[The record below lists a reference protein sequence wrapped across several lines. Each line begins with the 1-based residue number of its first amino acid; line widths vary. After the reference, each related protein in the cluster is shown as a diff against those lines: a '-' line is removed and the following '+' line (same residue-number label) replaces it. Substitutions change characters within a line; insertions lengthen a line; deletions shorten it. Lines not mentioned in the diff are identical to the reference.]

1 MKFIPS
7 LPTFE
12 SDLAAKAT
20 WTRIEERFGFV
31 DGLGLYGHPTLAVSA
46 SKKRPD
52 LIVLGQGYAPLVVVI
67 VRADINQIT
76 SADQDTWTVNGQMAE
91 SPVVEAEDFVAS
103 LDGIFARERKLRN
116 TVRTKGLVAL
126 PQISKAEFVEK
137 FGETGSQVSWLWSD
151 ADSDDPLPQ
160 LDAPLGTEE
169 WKLATAVLQSASP
182 LNMQA
187 GLSRDQ
193 AEKKG
198 LAVRQP
204 NPAEPEEIPPWTCK
218 VCGAMF
224 PAVERSCPAC
234 ARRQRLAW
242 IWVAIAVAL
251 VAGSGYGIIKLRER
265 WDPTRFAWPPLKPGA
280 PNTISAGLVE
290 PKIIIMAPV
299 PAKPAL
305 PATPANDLYASR
317 FALERQRGSDFA
329 VAVGDVENI
338 STNVYSDLTASM
350 DVFNRAGAKI
360 GTVSDSI
367 SYLGPHATWHIV
379 AGTTDT
385 NAVSIR
391 FTGFKQHKSSSPNSA
406 AL

>member
-12 SDLAAKAT
+12 SDVLAKAT

-52 LIVLGQGYAPLVVVI
+52 MIVLGQGYAPLVVVI
-67 VRADINQIT
+67 VRADISQIT
-76 SADQDTWTVNGQMAE
+76 SADLDTWNVNGQGVE
-91 SPVVEAEDFVAS
+91 SPVLEAEDFVAS
-103 LDGIFARERKLRN
+103 LDASFARERKLRN
-116 TVRTKGLVAL
+116 SVRTRGLVAL
-126 PQISKAEFVEK
+126 PQISRADFVQK
-137 FGETGSQVSWLWSD
+137 FGECDSRVLWLWSD
-151 ADSDDPLPQ
+151 EDSDDPFPQ
-160 LDAPLGTEE
+160 LETPLGSEE
-169 WKLATAVLQSASP
+169 WKTAIAALQSASP

-187 GLSRDQ
+187 GLTREST
-193 AEKKG
+193 EKKG
-198 LAVRQP
+198 SAPRRP
-204 NPAEPEEIPPWTCK
+204 NPTVPEDIPPKACA
-218 VCGAMF
+218 VCGATF
-224 PAVERSCPAC
+224 AAVESSCPAC

-242 IWVAIAVAL
+242 IWVTIAVAL
-251 VAGSGYGIIKLRER
+251 VAGSGYGVMKLRER
-265 WDPTRFAWPPLKPGA
+265 WDPTRFAYPPLKPGA
-280 PNTISAGLVE
+280 PNTLSSGLAE
-290 PKIIIMAPV
+290 PKIIIMAPL

-338 STNVYSDLTASM
+338 STNVYTDLTASM

-360 GTVSDSI
+360 GAVSDSI

-379 AGTTDT
+379 AGTSDT

-391 FTGFKQHKSSSPNSA
+391 FTGFKQHKSYSPSSA
-406 AL
+406 GL